1 LAFAGSNNYNYHLVR
16 NHPDHP
22 AKGKKNHIIPDPS
35 RINQLN
41 YKMVNI
47 FSRFTRRATSSGS
60 AADAST
66 KTPKVSHGDTDT
78 LNRTLSASSAKRLRR
93 SPADE
98 PKPRRLLLISD
109 TADFDPYITH
119 RFQAEGF
126 EVTFIGF
133 VGSGDSERD
142 RKALE
147 HAVTEK
153 EDELEEGERYAIVGM
168 CFLQARVVYHEYKT
182 DRLIRNKQHTTGRHT
197 TSSAR
202 TT

>member
-1 LAFAGSNNYNYHLVR
+1 
-16 NHPDHP
+16 
-22 AKGKKNHIIPDPS
+22 
-35 RINQLN
+35 
-41 YKMVNI
+41 MVNV

-60 AADAST
+60 AAADAST

-93 SPADE
+93 SPAE
-98 PKPRRLLLISD
+98 ESAPRRLLLISD

-126 EVTFIGF
+126 EVAFIGF
-133 VGSGDSERD
+133 VGSGDSEKD

-147 HAVTEK
+147 HAVNEK

-168 CFLQARVVYHEYKT
+168 CSLQARVVYLT
-182 DRLIRNKQHTTGRHT
+182 N
-197 TSSAR
+197 AR
-202 TT
+202 QD